1 MIATATS
8 PNASAGSI
16 EQVTFKMTKSVI
28 ALLVIGLIAVTILT
42 FIILRP
48 GDDLSP
54 EPQPKPQPTPQQKS
68 HRVEIDAPEG
78 TRVYSKVRGKQEKY
92 LGNAPATV
100 NVPIGAKII
109 LRYKDKE
116 RVISANRVKRGKIS
130 EHFTPIEPVPTKT
143 PIPFVLVSINA
154 VPWAEVFIKP
164 PGTNYFLEPDTKNFT
179 RGAERTGENRNVT
192 PIRGKMR
199 VQVGTSIKL
208 VYDGREKIFPY
219 ESWGARKLIS
229 HNFLGQ

>member
-1 MIATATS
+1 M
-8 PNASAGSI
+8 
-16 EQVTFKMTKSVI
+16 KKSVF
-28 ALLVIGLIAVTILT
+28 ALLVVGLIAVAILSV
-42 FIILRP
+42 IIFRLWP
-48 GDDLSP
+48 ISP
-54 EPQPKPQPTPQQKS
+54 PKPPPKPPIGPQQTS

-78 TRVYSKVRGKQEKY
+78 TQVFSKLPGKKEKY
-92 LGNAPATV
+92 LDKAPAMV
-100 NVPIGAKII
+100 EVPIGAKII

-116 RVISANRVKRGKIS
+116 RVISANKVKRGKIS
-130 EHFTPIEPVPTKT
+130 EHFPPTEPVPTKA

-164 PGTNYFLEPDTKNFT
+164 PGTNYFIEPDTQNFT

-219 ESWGARKLIS
+219 ESWGASKLIS

>member
-1 MIATATS
+1 
-8 PNASAGSI
+8 
-16 EQVTFKMTKSVI
+16 MTKSSF
-28 ALLVIGLIAVTILT
+28 ALLVVGSIAVAVFSFLI
-42 FIILRP
+42 FRSCKGP
-48 GDDLSP
+48 PP
-54 EPQPKPQPTPQQKS
+54 EPQPKPQPAPQQTS

-78 TRVYSKVRGKQEKY
+78 TRVYSKARGKQEKH

-100 NVPIGAKII
+100 KVPIGAKII

-116 RVISANRVKRGKIS
+116 RVISANKVKRGKIS
-130 EHFTPIEPVPTKT
+130 EHFLPSDSITTKT
-143 PIPFVLVSINA
+143 PIRFVLVSINA

-164 PGTNYFLEPDTKNFT
+164 PGTNYFLEPDTTNFT
-179 RGAERTGENRNVT
+179 RGAEHTGENRNVT

-219 ESWGARKLIS
+219 ESWGTSKLIS